1 MPSQQDPS
9 TIETGPGKLPID
21 VATAAT
27 NLFAISSSSI
37 LTSLSNIANRELAI
51 SAASDVFT
59 TVGPQSSITL
69 FSGDGPFYVGDSI
82 SDELLDL
89 FHVVD
94 GTDAEIFNPL
104 TQQYVFV
111 SSITPAT
118 VGSGFFSGN
127 ITLNLSTPIPPGH
140 QYHVYYGRRTT
151 LGEIPPNATTFPAVR
166 RSPDRV
172 RFPDLPR
179 EGLAPASVAV
189 PFDIVTNGYLDP
201 YMALWKAVL
210 RGNQPFN
217 VMPIPAYGGSMGFVN
232 IGRKKNVNDAADQG
246 LQGHQSAGFF
256 NAYIKET
263 IGTGTI
269 GGANPLTR
277 VDPSLAALAI
287 SGSVVE
293 LHFGDFFRTSTAS
306 AIRPG
311 IDMLEVTRANSN
323 VEVYVITA
331 FDSVN
336 TRRATLRSLGGAL
349 ANLSVS
355 ESIKCRWIRPSFFLG
370 GDNDQISVSSPES
383 FHLQGFANLTSG
395 PITDNSG
402 VEVVQEPPFFGAA
415 RNTRTGGDS
424 ARGYW
429 DVIAFRW
436 GGFNMTDPSVAQIGR
451 RDVKGELWGDG
462 SMESYGGRIRGL
474 LSSRADQLN
483 VSATQGY
490 TWNPHNFTQV
500 TFIANTASV
509 AVLTITLDS
518 AYTAQAGDEI
528 TFFLNYSTT
537 GIALSVVYPA
547 TFKFSGADGSTPLV
561 LGTVSKFVGTFS
573 NGNFYFTR
581 TDYV

>member
-27 NLFAISSSSI
+27 SLFAVSSSSI
-37 LTSLSNIANRELAI
+37 FTSLANIANRELAVNF
-51 SAASDVFT
+51 STPPAS
-59 TVGPQSSITL
+59 TVGPQSTISI
-69 FSGDGPFYVGDSI
+69 SGTIFVGDSI

-94 GTDAEIFNPL
+94 QSDAEIFNPL

-111 SSITPAT
+111 SSISPSV
-118 VGSGFFSGN
+118 VGTGFYSGT
-127 ITLNLSTPIPPGH
+127 ITLTLSTPMLTG
-140 QYHVYYGRRTT
+140 QTYHVYYGVRTT
-151 LGEIPPNATTFPAVR
+151 LGEIPPNAATFPAIR

-172 RFPDLPR
+172 RFPDVPR
-179 EGLAPASVAV
+179 EGLAPASIAV

-210 RGNQPFN
+210 RGDQPYN
-217 VMPIPAYGGSMGFVN
+217 LMPDPAFGGSMGFVN
-232 IGRKKNVNDAADQG
+232 IGRKKNVDDANDQG
-246 LQGHQSAGFF
+246 LQGHQAAGFL
-256 NAYIKET
+256 NAYVKET
-263 IGTGTI
+263 IGFGTI

-277 VDPSLAALAI
+277 INASSTCTAI
-287 SGSVVE
+287 SGSLIE
-293 LHFGDFFRTSTAS
+293 LHPSDFFRTSTAS
-306 AIRPG
+306 ALRPG
-311 IDMLEVTRANSN
+311 IDMLEVTRANGN
-323 VEVYVITA
+323 VEVYVFSA

-336 TRRATLRSLGGAL
+336 TRRGSIRTLGGAV
-349 ANLSVS
+349 ANLNVS
-355 ESIKCRWIRPSFFLG
+355 ETIFCRWIRPSFFLG
-370 GDNDQISVSSPES
+370 GDNDQISTTPPDT
-383 FHLQGFANLTSG
+383 FHLQGFGHFVAG
-395 PITDNSG
+395 PITDNSNI
-402 VEVVQEPPFFGAA
+402 EVAQEPPFFGAA

-436 GGFNMTDPSVAQIGR
+436 GGFNMTDPSVAQLGR

-462 SMESYGGRIRGL
+462 SIESYGGRIRGL
-474 LSSRADQLN
+474 LSNRADQLN
-483 VSATQGY
+483 ISGTQGY
-490 TWNPHNFTQV
+490 TWNPHTFTQV
-500 TFIANTASV
+500 TFVANTASV
-509 AVLTITLDS
+509 AVLTVTLDS
-518 AYTAQAGDEI
+518 AYTAQAGDTI

-537 GIALSVVYPA
+537 GIGLTVAYPA

-561 LGTVSKFVGTFS
+561 LGTVAKFVGTFS